1 MELSSSHKIIRV
13 EGIDSLEF
21 LQGQLSNDL
30 NLANKDILQKN
41 VICNLRGQI
50 ISLIWLKKQSEESFD
65 LILDGS
71 IIDKT
76 FDTLKKYKV
85 FFKSEMFIIDEVSKH
100 AEIVDFAK
108 WKSNCINNGLCEI
121 NSLTSE
127 LFTPHDLGY
136 QNLDVINF
144 EKGCYTGQEVVA
156 RMHYRAKLKTGL
168 LLIYSSDLNSMKEG
182 SSLYDKE
189 NKVLGKIASKF
200 ETNSLIFL
208 KNKSNLKDIYKDSGE
223 KINFKRLKLF

>member
-1 MELSSSHKIIRV
+1 MEISSSHKTIRV

-41 VICNLRGQI
+41 VICNLRGRI

-71 IIDKT
+71 IIEKT

-85 FFKSEMFIIDEVSKH
+85 FFKSEMFIIDEVSKN
-100 AEIVDFAK
+100 AEIVDFSK
-108 WKSNCINNGLCEI
+108 WKSDCINNGLCEI

-127 LFTPHDLGY
+127 LFTPHDPW
-136 QNLDVINF
+136 I
-144 EKGCYTGQEVVA
+144 
-156 RMHYRAKLKTGL
+156 
-168 LLIYSSDLNSMKEG
+168 
-182 SSLYDKE
+182 
-189 NKVLGKIASKF
+189 SKP
-200 ETNSLIFL
+200 
-208 KNKSNLKDIYKDSGE
+208 
-223 KINFKRLKLF
+223 

>member
-41 VICNLRGQI
+41 VICNLRGRI

-71 IIDKT
+71 IIEKT

-85 FFKSEMFIIDEVSKH
+85 FFKSEMFII
-100 AEIVDFAK
+100 
-108 WKSNCINNGLCEI
+108 CL
-121 NSLTSE
+121 LYTS
-127 LFTPHDLGY
+127 PSPRD
-136 QNLDVINF
+136 
-144 EKGCYTGQEVVA
+144 
-156 RMHYRAKLKTGL
+156 
-168 LLIYSSDLNSMKEG
+168 
-182 SSLYDKE
+182 
-189 NKVLGKIASKF
+189 
-200 ETNSLIFL
+200 
-208 KNKSNLKDIYKDSGE
+208 
-223 KINFKRLKLF
+223 